1 VYAVKSK
8 REWVPLDRLVR
19 DPGLQMRASLPDG
32 LTDPATVERYREAIL
47 EGEEFPPLE
56 VVSDDKTYWLFDGF
70 QRAAALELA
79 GKGSADCLVFPGSR
93 QDALLRAIAANA
105 RHGLTRT
112 VNDCRRALTTLLD
125 TPDLLQKVLAHA
137 KDQGGVHLALA
148 ATCCISRG
156 LVYRVLEERN
166 LRVIGGKLVKKRAL
180 AAQQTLEESGSTAA
194 VTSNSDSPGNSPQ
207 PAPTQ
212 SEAAEAANSDS
223 PAQVE
228 ATDIRELERARNA
241 VASIW
246 QVCRKLLEGPYSS
259 HLLRCALNHR
269 IPFTRAEAC
278 GSPDSTKSSRA
289 SGIVGWEPLGKIEA
303 VFSDLAAAVCAG
315 IDPEE

>member
-1 VYAVKSK
+1 VSVVKSK

-19 DPGLQMRASLPDG
+19 DPGLQMRAALPDG
-32 LTDPATVERYREAIL
+32 LTDPATVERYREAIV

-56 VVSDDKTYWLFDGF
+56 VVSDDRTYWLFDGF
-70 QRAAALELA
+70 QRAAALDLA

-137 KDQGGVHLALA
+137 RDQGGVHLALA
-148 ATCCISRG
+148 STCCISRG
-156 LVYRVLEERN
+156 LVYKVLEERN
-166 LRVIGGKLVKKRAL
+166 LRVLGGKLVKKSAL
-180 AAQQTLEESGSTAA
+180 AAQQSLEESDTA
-194 VTSNSDSPGNSPQ
+194 SIPS
-207 PAPTQ
+207 
-212 SEAAEAANSDS
+212 ANSESQGISRQPESAQPETCEAVNPDS
-223 PAQVE
+223 PAQLE
-228 ATDIRELERARNA
+228 STDIRDLERARNA

-246 QVCRKLLEGPYSS
+246 QVCRKLLEGPFSS

-269 IPFTRAEAC
+269 IPFARAEAC
-278 GSPDSTKSSRA
+278 GSPGSAQSSRD

-315 IDPEE
+315 IDLEE